1 VTCKSYCNSDF
12 GIIKFEVF
20 KLGLE
25 DAVVVKATLGFG
37 VVGHDFVDTGLGWE
51 RGSYN
56 ERIRVDKFDVWDF
69 GFVLT
74 ISSNGSSAGIYVCE
88 KRAIGEVYMSIS
100 ASGHGVRD

>member
-1 VTCKSYCNSDF
+1 
-12 GIIKFEVF
+12 
-20 KLGLE
+20 LL
-25 DAVVVKATLGFG
+25 
-37 VVGHDFVDTGLGWE
+37 DTGLGRE

-74 ISSNGSSAGIYVCE
+74 TSSNGSAAGIYVCE

-100 ASGHGVRD
+100 ASGGGNKGLSPLPQSKAVYAESGHFGRVGFGVVVTNVMDCIRG